1 MLQDLSAAIP
11 LGFLLAFMV
20 GPVFFVLL
28 ETAAL
33 KGFRAALIFDIG
45 VITADICF
53 ICIAYFS
60 TNRILVNIKDDP
72 GLFIFGGML
81 LATYGIIS
89 YLKANKLPVDDTQHP
104 TVIMS
109 KRNYLGMM
117 LKGFLLNFINIG
129 VLGFWLG
136 MLLFAG
142 PTLDMD
148 PERIFF
154 FFAFILLTY
163 LTIDVFKILLAKRL
177 RSRLTPKRIM
187 IFKKGISIAMI
198 VFGAIFIF
206 KGLFPSELNK
216 LEDKLEEV
224 TPELSEYQK
233 IHITDDSV

>member
-45 VITADICF
+45 VITADVFF

-60 TNRILVNIKDDP
+60 TNRILVNIKNDP

-81 LATYGIIS
+81 LATDGVIS
-89 YLKANKLPVDDTQHP
+89 YLKANKISIDETQHP

-109 KRNYLGMM
+109 RRNYLGLL

-154 FFAFILLTY
+154 FFASILATY
-163 LTIDVFKILLAKRL
+163 LIIDVFKMLLAKRL
-177 RSRLTPKRIM
+177 RSRLTPKRVM
-187 IFKKGISIAMI
+187 LFKKGISIAMM
-198 VFGAIFIF
+198 VFGAVFIF
-206 KGLFPSELNK
+206 KGLFPSEANMIENK
-216 LEDKLEEV
+216 IEEV
-224 TPELSEYQK
+224 TPELSEYQ
-233 IHITDDSV
+233 ILGSNDDSA